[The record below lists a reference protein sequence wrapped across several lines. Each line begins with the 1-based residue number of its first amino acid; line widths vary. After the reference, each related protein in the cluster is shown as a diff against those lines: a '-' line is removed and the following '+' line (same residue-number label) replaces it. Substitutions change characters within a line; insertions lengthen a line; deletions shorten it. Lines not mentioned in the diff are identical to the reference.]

1 MRGKP
6 SGEKKG
12 RIDAEGCAHA
22 RMGLRDL
29 EGFLWSDSKMLNSAF
44 AISADRIVRQPL
56 CRMIRLLFAHASD
69 RSRLLA
75 DKWLRHIILLL
86 LFRIFFLFIVFAAR
100 WHKIEYCP
108 HYCNINGILGR
119 RLQ

>member
-6 SGEKKG
+6 SGEEKG

-100 WHKIEYCP
+100 WRKIEYCP